1 MLPCKTK
8 PLVYACSGCTRAG
21 RLSHDVAMGLMNDNV
36 ANVGCL
42 PALALGFESEKE
54 RAARCPVLVLD
65 GCEQKCGLVAFQQLQ
80 LNVKWHVDLNQLCP
94 SHDHESVDYSLTELY
109 AVMAHLNRLIAQQA
123 Q

>member
-54 RAARCPVLVLD
+54 RAKSELVMVLD
-65 GCEQKCGLVAFQQLQ
+65 GCKQKCGLFAFQQSQ
-80 LNVKWHVDLNQLCP
+80 LDVTWHVELDQLVP
-94 SHDHESVDYSLTELY
+94 SHEHESVDYSLTELY
-109 AVMAHLNRLIAQQA
+109 AVMSHLNKLIAQHER
-123 Q
+123 